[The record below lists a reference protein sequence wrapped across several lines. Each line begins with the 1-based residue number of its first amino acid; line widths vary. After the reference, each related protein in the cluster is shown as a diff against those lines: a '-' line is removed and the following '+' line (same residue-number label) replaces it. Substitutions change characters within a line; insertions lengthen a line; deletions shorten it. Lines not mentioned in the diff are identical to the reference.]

1 MSISRTY
8 RDGGGYYASCRSR
21 RSKIDW
27 AGVGP
32 GDAFKNN
39 LEYHIRMP
47 AQRQFYQLAHKVQRA
62 VAEHTGAA
70 PEAYELK
77 VKPQLSPLMT
87 SYPSTLAAH
96 AAIGHT
102 AFLEFEARVPEKLL
116 FTQLA
121 KYLEDPAECDD
132 VRVDPNSYKEVA
144 KVITKQVQVRLLL
157 EDLARYPF
165 GISVEIYRL
174 FSASQQHD
182 KFRSVAGMLQAVIL
196 YGDILP
202 DWREQDLH
210 PMTRIILGDLTRTC
224 MPFFDKLPHT
234 PPQGLVHLGADWV
247 RALCLCLAP
256 YLPEPESEGVS
267 QESVPVEPDE
277 EGYRFKKEKGRG
289 QPTERLAPL
298 NGPAAPTLFD
308 PVNPEQAL
316 KTMVGG
322 TIDGKPAEADPLQ
335 QLIKDFADAV
345 SKAGGQQQQWEDM
358 RSDVL
363 EHMLKS
369 GGFCESPIQGN
380 PVEGHEVSV
389 RLGKDEVAG
398 GEIFDRPVELSEND
412 QAHAELL
419 QRCAPLVQA
428 LKKNLYPNV
437 KQIPETER
445 LRTSGSLDA
454 NRLPVADY
462 SQVIFRRYRI
472 REKADPRGKPVVLIA
487 CDGSGSLNHKQ
498 MQMLKLL
505 AAAWLESTAKSEI
518 QVLAGLYHS
527 GAIRPGVSGPLVQ
540 WLYHP
545 QKTPAL
551 TRKEATRA
559 LVALP
564 PSGTGAQADA
574 LSLAFMLEEARQL
587 ARGRMIYLILLSD
600 CAWNMSFRTRKTG
613 KEEVY
618 AFFETA
624 YQDHPGK
631 LNTTLVALGV
641 AGATGFEALLDKVV
655 VVNEEQLLDPAAVA
669 GRIGT
674 YVASCLKERRRWVK
688 KQ

>member
-1 MSISRTY
+1 MSISQDY
-8 RDGGGYYASCRSR
+8 RDGGGYYAACRPR

-39 LEYHIRMP
+39 REYHVRMP
-47 AQRQFYQLAHKVQRA
+47 AQRLFYQLAHKVQRA

-102 AFLEFEARVPEKLL
+102 AYLEFEARVPEKLL

-121 KYLEDPAECDD
+121 KYLENPAERDD
-132 VRVDPNSYKEVA
+132 LRVDPKSYKEVA

-174 FSASQQHD
+174 FSASQQND

-210 PMTRIILGDLTRTC
+210 PMTRIMLGYLTRTC
-224 MPFFDKLPHT
+224 IPFFDKLPHT

-247 RALCLCLAP
+247 RALCLC
-256 YLPEPESEGVS
+256 
-267 QESVPVEPDE
+267 
-277 EGYRFKKEKGRG
+277 
-289 QPTERLAPL
+289 
-298 NGPAAPTLFD
+298 
-308 PVNPEQAL
+308 
-316 KTMVGG
+316 
-322 TIDGKPAEADPLQ
+322 
-335 QLIKDFADAV
+335 
-345 SKAGGQQQQWEDM
+345 
-358 RSDVL
+358 
-363 EHMLKS
+363 
-369 GGFCESPIQGN
+369 
-380 PVEGHEVSV
+380 
-389 RLGKDEVAG
+389 
-398 GEIFDRPVELSEND
+398 
-412 QAHAELL
+412 
-419 QRCAPLVQA
+419 
-428 LKKNLYPNV
+428 
-437 KQIPETER
+437 
-445 LRTSGSLDA
+445 
-454 NRLPVADY
+454 LPVADY

-527 GAIRPGVSGPLVQ
+527 GVIRLGVSGPLVQ
-540 WLYHP
+540 WIYHP

-551 TRKEATRA
+551 TRKEAARA

-574 LSLAFMLEEARQL
+574 LSLAFMLGQARQL
-587 ARGRMIYLILLSD
+587 SRGRMIYLILLSD
-600 CAWNMSFRTRKTG
+600 CAWNPSFRTGKTG

-624 YQDHPGK
+624 YPDHPGK

-655 VVNEEQLLDPAAVA
+655 AVNEEQLLDPAAVA